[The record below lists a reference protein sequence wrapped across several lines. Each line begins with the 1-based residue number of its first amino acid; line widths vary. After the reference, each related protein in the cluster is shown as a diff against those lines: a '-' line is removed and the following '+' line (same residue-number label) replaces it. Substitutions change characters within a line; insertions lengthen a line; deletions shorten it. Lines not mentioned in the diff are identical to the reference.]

1 MVCPWNS
8 WKYRGNYVLRYM
20 CVFFNTGSLKV
31 SLILKELHDTQNRLG
46 NYWGRTR
53 WSWFP
58 KSLKVYTSLN
68 VESATVSANAQL
80 SLATLKKMAQ
90 QGLWCGRCSWRKRK
104 YAQCVDQF
112 CLGCTQRERSLT
124 NFSIHG
130 KKWSSVFHK
139 RRSSDWDTNS
149 VPWWKVGEG
158 L

>member
-1 MVCPWNS
+1 
-8 WKYRGNYVLRYM
+8 M
-20 CVFFNTGSLKV
+20 CVFFNTASLKG
-31 SLILKELHDTQNRLG
+31 SLILKELRDTQNRLG

-104 YAQCVDQF
+104 YTQCVLTSFAWGVLKGKDLEPTSPFMERNGTVFSQKKQQWLGHKF
-112 CLGCTQRERSLT
+112 CPLVESRWRSLAILICQSQIPSCFD
-124 NFSIHG
+124 NG
-130 KKWSSVFHK
+130 
-139 RRSSDWDTNS
+139 
-149 VPWWKVGEG
+149 P
-158 L
+158 